1 MSSDIP
7 LPTPDPQV
15 EDSWFQRPAFLAT
28 CALVVILVG
37 TVLWFLSRESDALA
51 GAYVGSWDT

>member
-7 LPTPDPQV
+7 TPTPDPYV

-28 CALVVILVG
+28 CALIVVLVG
-37 TVLWFLSRESDALA
+37 TVLWFLGREEDSS
-51 GAYVGSWDT
+51 GATAASSST